1 MPRRPG
7 LAGPRMSAGFDVTV
21 LVPAYKPK
29 YLGELLLALQSQTLP
44 PARVVFSDDS
54 PDQAFVQAL
63 GGGGARAAYP
73 ALHIEVIPGPRQG
86 AWANF
91 QQLLQRYRGETEFF
105 HLQLDDDIPYP
116 HFYEQH
122 AQAHRLVRAGCAVSR
137 RWTALESGQPVSS
150 LPVPAPVAAQMQ
162 RVLTLSA
169 DLLFTQTVA
178 GTNNWLGELSNAT
191 FRADTRDMLL
201 EARLAGVNYTGL
213 EDIGSFLA
221 ASQQA
226 PLIFINEHLGY
237 FRTSAAQ
244 NTAQP
249 SGRIFKLGLLA
260 WIALALAAQ
269 RLGHLSAEQCTGVAR
284 RMGRVVLQHYA
295 ADDDICEVARLAL
308 ALGESP
314 AAEAAYLAAWQ
325 AYSGAGQAHGRAA

>member
-1 MPRRPG
+1 
-7 LAGPRMSAGFDVTV
+7 MSAGFDITV

-29 YLGELLLALQSQTLP
+29 YLGELLQALQSQTLP
-44 PARVVFSDDS
+44 PARVLFSDDS

-63 GGGGARAAYP
+63 GGSGLRAAYP

-91 QQLLQRYRGETEFF
+91 QQLLQRYRGSTEFF

-116 HFYEQH
+116 HFYERH
-122 AQAHRLVRAGCAVSR
+122 AQAHRLVRSSCAVSR
-137 RWTALESGQPVSS
+137 RWTALESGQPFAS
-150 LPVPAPVAAQMQ
+150 LPVPAAVAGQMQ
-162 RVLTLSA
+162 RMFTLSA
-169 DLLFTQTVA
+169 DLLFTQTVPA
-178 GTNNWLGELSNAT
+178 LNNWLGELSNAS
-191 FRADTRDMLL
+191 FRAEMWEVLL
-201 EARLAGVNYTGL
+201 QARIAGVNYTGL
-213 EDIGSFLA
+213 EDIGTFLA
-221 ASQQA
+221 ASLQA
-226 PLIFINEHLGY
+226 PLIFVNEHLGY

-269 RLGHLSAEQCTGVAR
+269 RLGYLNAVQCQLVAQH
-284 RMGRVVLQHYA
+284 MAAGVLQRYPG
-295 ADDDICEVARLAL
+295 DDDICQVARRAL

-325 AYSGAGQAHGRAA
+325 TYAGAEPAR

>member
-1 MPRRPG
+1 MPRRAPRA
-7 LAGPRMSAGFDVTV
+7 AGPRMSAVFDVTV

-44 PARVVFSDDS
+44 PARVLFSDDS

-63 GGGGARAAYP
+63 GGGAARAAYP
-73 ALHIEVIPGPRQG
+73 ALNIEVIAGPRQG

-91 QQLLQRYRGETEFF
+91 QQLLQRYRGDTEFF

-122 AQAHRLVRAGCAVSR
+122 AQAHRLARAGCAVSR
-137 RWTALESGQPVSS
+137 RWTALESGQPIAS
-150 LPVPAPVAAQMQ
+150 LPVPAPVATQMQ
-162 RVLTLSA
+162 RVCTLSA
-169 DLLFTQTVA
+169 DLLFTQTVPA
-178 GTNNWLGELSNAT
+178 TNNWLGELSNAS
-191 FRADTRDMLL
+191 FRAEMRDVLL
-201 EARLAGVNYTGL
+201 QARLAGVNYTGL

-237 FRTSAAQ
+237 FRTSPAQ

-269 RLGHLSAEQCTGVAR
+269 RLGHLSAAQCAAVAR
-284 RMGRVVLQHYA
+284 RMGGAVLQHYA
-295 ADDDICEVARLAL
+295 GDEDICHVARLAL

-325 AYSGAGQAHGRAA
+325 AYAGAGPAP

>member
-1 MPRRPG
+1 MRPVEG
-7 LAGPRMSAGFDVTV
+7 VRMSTGFDVTV

-29 YLGELLLALQSQTLP
+29 YLGELLFALQSQTLP
-44 PARVVFSDDS
+44 PTRVLFSDDS

-63 GGGGARAAYP
+63 GSEAVRAAYP
-73 ALHIEVIPGPRQG
+73 ALRIEVMPGPRQG

-91 QQLLQRYRGETEFF
+91 QQLLRHYRGDTEFF

-122 AQAHRLVRAGCAVSR
+122 AQAHRLARSSCAVSR
-137 RWTALESGQPVSS
+137 RWTALESGQPMAS

-162 RVLTLSA
+162 RMFTLSA
-169 DLLFTQTVA
+169 DLLFTQTVP
-178 GTNNWLGELSNAT
+178 GTNNWLGELSNAS
-191 FRADTRDMLL
+191 FRADMCEVLL
-201 EARLAGVNYTGL
+201 QARIAGVNYTGL

-237 FRTSAAQ
+237 FRTSADQ

-260 WIALALAAQ
+260 WIALALAAR
-269 RLGHLSAEQCTGVAR
+269 RLGYLGAEQCAGVAR
-284 RMGRVVLQHYA
+284 RMGRAVMQRYP
-295 ADDDICEVARLAL
+295 DDGDICQVARLAL
-308 ALGESP
+308 ALGESE
-314 AAEAAYLAAWQ
+314 AADAAYLAAWQ
-325 AYSGAGQAHGRAA
+325 AYAGVDPVPGEAAR